1 VLALSKLDLK
11 SASVQQPLSME
22 PLPFP
27 LSSRAK
33 PRDLRFHGPFVETQS
48 PMLKNNVISTGA

>member
-1 VLALSKLDLK
+1 MDLRPSKVMK
-11 SASVQQPLSME
+11 NASVQQPLSIE

-33 PRDLRFHGPFVETQS
+33 PRDLRCAPIVSQMS
-48 PMLKNNVISTGA
+48 V